1 MTCSIND
8 SFPSKRKKEKKS
20 INCFLSWKKKS
31 AQHKSHLLHQPSNHI
46 QAAFVYMPDGYLAC
60 IYVDKIH
67 SKKRRR
73 NTRPLSLSPLIYF
86 SIWNV
91 WGPYKKK
98 HNWLPSSSLRLDLL
112 IILLSS
118 SSFSFRPSRRLY
130 NSLSTNFVC
139 CTTKGSGNLKVVCRA
154 NPPNKKMKRKK
165 KQSWT
170 DGRRMKDL

>member
-1 MTCSIND
+1 MTR
-8 SFPSKRKKEKKS
+8 FLVKEKKKKKY
-20 INCFLSWKKKS
+20 IHCFLSWKKK
-31 AQHKSHLLHQPSNHI
+31 AHNTKATYCISHPTISRLRL
-46 QAAFVYMPDGYLAC
+46 YMPEGYLAC
-60 IYVDKIH
+60 TYMLIRYTP
-67 SKKRRR
+67 KKRRR

-118 SSFSFRPSRRLY
+118 SSFSFRPSRRIY

-165 KQSWT
+165 KQSWR
-170 DGRRMKDL
+170 DGRRIRRMKDL